1 MSADH
6 SILVTGATGLLGRD
20 VLARLLAADSR
31 LRAFV
36 LVRDVGR
43 WRRTSTRARQP
54 ESCHPGAR
62 RSLRRRARHW
72 RLTRAPRFA
81 AT

>member
-1 MSADH
+1 MSADR

-20 VLARLLAADSR
+20 VLARLLAADAT

-36 LVRDVGR
+36 LVRDVDR
-43 WRRTSTRARQP
+43 W
-54 ESCHPGAR
+54 R
-62 RSLRRRARHW
+62 RSLRELGNQVVSSRCTATSAPTGSAW
-72 RLTRAPRFA
+72 SLTRAPRFA